1 MTAVEPVETYPA
13 NFTWKMERQLYMR
26 YEFLFSTTNV
36 IRHTSAHI
44 AHLYTV
50 YTSHLLV
57 YLLYLKV
64 FDNFVK
70 ICLNCFLREI

>member
-13 NFTWKMERQLYMR
+13 NFTWKMGRQLYMR
-26 YEFLFSTTNV
+26 YEFLFSTTNI
-36 IRHTSAHI
+36 IRHNSAHI

-50 YTSHLLV
+50 YTFHILV

-70 ICLNCFLREI
+70 ICLNCFLR